1 MTQQRKILTTSAL
14 IYANGPLHLGH
25 LVEYIQTDIWH
36 RFQKLR
42 GHEAYYICGND
53 AHGTPIMLRAE
64 KEGITP
70 EALIE
75 RIHNEHKQDFADFMV
90 EFDFFN
96 TTHTD
101 ENREFAENIYH
112 RLVANGDISRKVISQ
127 FYDPE
132 REMFLPDRFIKG
144 ECPHCGTTDQYGDN
158 CEACGATYSPTELI
172 DPISVVTGATPIE
185 RDSEHFFFQLPHYEA
200 FLKEWANSGH
210 LQPATSNKLTEW
222 FDVGLKDW
230 DISRDA
236 PYFGFEIP
244 GEPGKY
250 FYVWMVA
257 PMGYMSIFKDF
268 CHQNPHVDFDSFWQ
282 ADSKTELHHFIGK
295 DIMYFHA
302 LFWPAV
308 LKGAGYRTPTGI
320 HTHGFLT
327 VDGKKMSKSRGT
339 FIKGRTF
346 LEHMNPTSLRY
357 YYAAKLADNAEDI
370 DLNFNDFRLRVNSDL
385 IGKYINIASR
395 TAGFIVKKFDGMLGD
410 DISEPDLWQAFVN
423 ESTVIAKY
431 YEQRDFSRAMR
442 AIMALADK
450 ANQYIAAKE
459 PWALAK
465 DEANLPEVQAICTL
479 SLNLFRLLTLYLKPV
494 LPRIAQNVETF
505 LDIAPLIWTDHQTP
519 LLNHKINKF
528 KPLMQ
533 RIEEEQVEALQQ
545 AAKDDVY

>member
-1 MTQQRKILTTSAL
+1 MTRRKILTTSAL

-75 RIHNEHKQDFADFMV
+75 RIHHEHKQDFADFFV
-90 EFDFFN
+90 EFDSFH
-96 TTHTD
+96 TTHSD
-101 ENREFAENIYH
+101 ENREFAESIYH
-112 RLVANGDISRKVISQ
+112 SLVANGDISRKVISQ

-132 REMFLPDRFIKG
+132 RGMFLPDRFIKG
-144 ECPHCGTTDQYGDN
+144 ECPRCNTGDQYGDN

-172 DPISVVTGATPIE
+172 NPVSVVTGATPEE

-200 FLKEWANSGH
+200 FLKEWASAGH
-210 LQPATSNKLTEW
+210 VQQAANNKLAEW
-222 FDVGLKDW
+222 FEAGLQDW

-257 PMGYMSIFKDF
+257 PMGYMSIFKNF
-268 CHQNPHVDFDSFWQ
+268 CNQNPEIDFDSFWQ
-282 ADSKTELHHFIGK
+282 AGSNTELHHFIGK

-308 LKGAGYRTPTGI
+308 LKGAGYRTPTGV

-346 LEHMNPTSLRY
+346 LEHMNPASLRY
-357 YYAAKLADNAEDI
+357 YYAAKLSDNTDDI
-370 DLNFNDFRLRVNSDL
+370 DLNFTDFRLRVNSDL

-395 TAGFIVKKFDGMLGD
+395 TAGFIVKKFAGMLGN
-410 DISEPDLWQAFVN
+410 DISEPALWQEFIEQN
-423 ESTVIAKY
+423 EVIAEH

-450 ANQYIAAKE
+450 ANQYIAEKE

-465 DEANLPEVQAICTL
+465 DETKLPEVQAICTL

-494 LPRIAQNVETF
+494 LPRIAHNVETF
-505 LDIAPLIWTDHQTP
+505 LDIEPLMWTDCQTP

-533 RIEEEQVEALQQ
+533 RIEEEQIEALQQ